1 MLKQLQVQ
9 RTAERADRQVQ
20 AANQS
25 NAAAPPSPESLRGLA
40 VPLKAGL
47 KVQLL
52 VRAVSLKQPP
62 GAGAAEAL
70 PSPAPAEEQVA
81 EAAATHGE
89 LSAGNAIADTVL
101 F

>member
-9 RTAERADRQVQ
+9 RTAEKADRQVQ

-25 NAAAPPSPESLRGLA
+25 NAATAPSLENLRGPA
-40 VPLKAGL
+40 APRKAEL

-52 VRAVSLKQPP
+52 VRPVSLKQHP

-81 EAAATHGE
+81 EVAATHGE